1 VTDIATSLEREREEQ
16 GRWRLL
22 PQYAGLEVFDK
33 LLENEFRD
41 PEENGQVLES
51 GLLRVM
57 RFAAA
62 RVPYYSRIFAEN
74 GVNPDHDRALEC
86 LSRLP
91 LLGKVQVQENRKA
104 LCATALPKGER
115 TYAWF
120 SSSGTTG
127 RTTQVLHTS
136 ASNNMF
142 NLLEQR
148 QLRWFRWDPL
158 RLRADIR
165 IATQFPP
172 AEEGE
177 RRPVGSSFRMNRWR
191 YVGQYFE
198 SGDYVGLCVTNPLA
212 RQVAWLRE
220 VRPDFLMA
228 YPSTLERLAFE
239 LGPGA
244 RDIGIRGIYAISE
257 QMTAVMRRRTEGN
270 FGVPIDQNYGL
281 NEIGKV
287 ALRCRA
293 GRYHVHSE
301 HCLVEILDAEGQDC
315 KPGETGRLVITALRN
330 LAMPLIRYES
340 GDLAE
345 VTEGICP
352 CGRTLPSFGSISGRY
367 RRMAQAPDGTSLQVF
382 VLKAALESMPAAL
395 NANLRQYQIR
405 QQSDGSYVVLLKIAA
420 ELPAAFETWLRGQ
433 WQERIEQDRPAL
445 SLRVV
450 EDIPL
455 SASGKVE
462 DFISQVAPG
471 ADESPGG

>member
-1 VTDIATSLEREREEQ
+1 MTDVATSLDREREEQ

-22 PQYAGLEVFDK
+22 PQYSGVDIFDR

-41 PEENGQVLES
+41 PEENGHLQEAELS
-51 GLLRVM
+51 RVM
-57 RFAAA
+57 RFAATH
-62 RVPYYSRIFAEN
+62 VPYYSKVFAEH
-74 GVNPDHDRALEC
+74 GVNPEHDRALEC

-91 LLGKVQVQENRKA
+91 LLGKAQVQENRKA
-104 LCATALPKGER
+104 LCATALPKGES

-127 RTTQVLHTS
+127 RATQVLHTL

-158 RLRADIR
+158 KLRADIR

-172 AEEGE
+172 TEKGE
-177 RRPVGSSFRMNRWR
+177 QSLVGASFRMKRWR
-191 YVGQYFE
+191 YVGQFFE

-220 VRPDFLMA
+220 VRPDYLMA

-239 LGPGA
+239 LGEGA

-257 QMTAVMRRRTEGN
+257 QMTAVMRRRTESS

-287 ALRCRA
+287 ALRCRT
-293 GRYHVHSE
+293 GRYHVHLE
-301 HCLVEILDAEGQDC
+301 HCLVEILDAEGQAC

-345 VTEGICP
+345 VTEGACS
-352 CGRTLPSFGSISGRY
+352 CGSTLPSFGPISGRY
-367 RRMAQAPDGTSLQVF
+367 RRMAQAPDGTSMQVF
-382 VLKAALESMPAAL
+382 VLKAALESMPADL

-405 QQSDGSYVVLLKIAA
+405 QQHDGSYEILLKVAA
-420 ELPAAFETWLRGQ
+420 ELPAAFEAWLRDQ
-433 WQERIEQDRPAL
+433 WQERIERDRPAL

-455 SASGKVE
+455 SGSGKVE

-471 ADESPGG
+471 AEEAPGG